1 MLEYQS
7 DFTNDVL
14 NLYPTKDAKTFPISY
29 SSIPLFDDIKTEDI
43 FGLIKCM
50 GIHSKMYEKDE
61 PVVLEGSPADFVGI
75 VTSGK
80 VQIVKE
86 DLEGTVTIISE
97 VVPGEMFGEVFAC
110 ANTKEMPV
118 SVFAAEKSTVMLLNF
133 NRLLTTCS
141 NACPFHSKV
150 IQNLL
155 QIVSQKALTLNKRIE
170 IMSKRSIR
178 DKLLSYLTMEYD
190 RSKKTQFAIP
200 FNRQQLADY
209 LCVERSALSAEMS
222 RMKKEGIM
230 DYKKNEFWLL

>member
-1 MLEYQS
+1 MGAR
-7 DFTNDVL
+7 
-14 NLYPTKDAKTFPISY
+14 TKTV
-29 SSIPLFDDIKTEDI
+29 
-43 FGLIKCM
+43 
-50 GIHSKMYEKDE
+50 EKDE
-61 PVVLEGSPADFVGI
+61 AIITEGDPSNIVGI

-80 VQIVKE
+80 LQIYKE
-86 DLEGTVTIISE
+86 DMSGFQTIISE

-110 ANTKEMPV
+110 AGVKEMPV
-118 SVFAAEKSTVMLLNF
+118 SIYAAEKSTVMLIDF
-133 NRLLTTCS
+133 KRFLTTCS

-155 QIVSQKALTLNKRIE
+155 QAVSQKALYLNKRIE

-178 DKLLSYLTMEYD
+178 DKLLCYLTIEYG
-190 RSKKTQFAIP
+190 RKKDEHFTIP

-222 RMKKEGIM
+222 RMKKEKII